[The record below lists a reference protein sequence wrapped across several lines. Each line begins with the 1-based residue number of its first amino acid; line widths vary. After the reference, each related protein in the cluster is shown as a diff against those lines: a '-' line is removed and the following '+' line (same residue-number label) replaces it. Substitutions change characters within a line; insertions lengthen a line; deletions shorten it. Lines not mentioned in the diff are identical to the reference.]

1 MPFYFS
7 QIAKRAVP
15 FLFLA
20 ACWAQTSDPP
30 RITSSTFITVAQA
43 TSVSIP
49 LNANGGTPPYI
60 YSLQSGTLP
69 TGLFLTQSGVII
81 GAVMLVGGI
90 GAQINN
96 IYSY

>member
-7 QIAKRAVP
+7 QIHKLAIL

-30 RITSSTFITVAQA
+30 RITNNTFITIAQA

-69 TGLFLTQSGVII
+69 TGLFLTQSGVLT
-81 GAVMLVGGI
+81 GAAG
-90 GAQINN
+90 
-96 IYSY
+96 